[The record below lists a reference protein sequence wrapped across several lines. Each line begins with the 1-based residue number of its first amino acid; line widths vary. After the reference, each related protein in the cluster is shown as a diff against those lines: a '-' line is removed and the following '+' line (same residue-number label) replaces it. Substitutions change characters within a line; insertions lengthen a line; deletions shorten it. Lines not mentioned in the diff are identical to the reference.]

1 MDQAYDF
8 ASNTDLPPGGH
19 PNSPILND
27 RKGA

>member
-1 MDQAYDF
+1 MDQAYDV
-8 ASNTDLPPGGH
+8 APNTDLTPGGH